1 MDSIIYHGIFRPLR
15 LTKIKIDNEMRSSLK
30 CFKIVQLK
38 IN

>member
-1 MDSIIYHGIFRPLR
+1 MGSIIYHGIFRHLR
-15 LTKIKIDNEMRSSLK
+15 LTKIEIDNEMRSSLK

>member
-1 MDSIIYHGIFRPLR
+1 MDSIIYHGIFRHLR
-15 LTKIKIDNEMRSSLK
+15 LTKKEIDNEMRSSLV